1 MCSVIITFTIFLQ
14 CPIYDLD
21 VTCKVIVKDILGEF
35 PRHCDEPNV
44 QIKLPIAQVLILI
57 GIRTRAILKHFVITF
72 L

>member
-1 MCSVIITFTIFLQ
+1 MSGCFQ

-44 QIKLPIAQVLILI
+44 QIKLPIVQVLI
-57 GIRTRAILKHFVITF
+57 R
-72 L
+72 